1 MSNFKYV
8 RPVLPSGYF
17 SWEDMMIDG
26 FDKAYIGTKKAIVCD
41 CDGILTDGNLS
52 YTKEGKFIKTY
63 GCHDKEMISLVRKL
77 GWNIHFV
84 TNDASG
90 IKITEER
97 LYDSLKL
104 PVLQENSFGRAE
116 HVKKLVNEGYL
127 TIFCG
132 DSPSDLKAA
141 ANAHYCCTT
150 KNCFEPIKKYF
161 NYVSEYEGG
170 HGGLADILYKII
182 IEGKDILKYAEPI
195 SILNNK

>member
-17 SWEDMMIDG
+17 SWEDMIIDG

-182 IEGKDILKYAEPI
+182 IEGKDILKYAEPV

>member
-8 RPVLPSGYF
+8 RPVLPSEYF
-17 SWEDMMIDG
+17 SWEDMIIDG
-26 FDKAYIGTKKAIVCD
+26 FDKAYIRTKKAIVCD

-182 IEGKDILKYAEPI
+182 IEGKDILKYVEPV

>member
-26 FDKAYIGTKKAIVCD
+26 FDKAYIETKKAIVCD

-182 IEGKDILKYAEPI
+182 IEGKDILKYAEPV

>member
-8 RPVLPSGYF
+8 RPVLLSEYF
-17 SWEDMMIDG
+17 SWEDMIIDG
-26 FDKAYIGTKKAIVCD
+26 FDKAYIRTKKAIVCD

-182 IEGKDILKYAEPI
+182 IEGKDILKYVEPV